1 MGSALPQPT
10 QYPPGA
16 PLEPLLGAAPVGWA
30 QLRWQHRSHYGKN
43 MLMTDACDEFAFSVA
58 HQAQAALVGK
68 DN

>member
-1 MGSALPQPT
+1 MGSPLPQPT

-16 PLEPLLGAAPVGWA
+16 PPAPLLGAAPVGRA

-58 HQAQAALVGK
+58 RQAQAALVGK